1 MRISD
6 WSSDVCSSDLVSAD
20 QSTDEIRSFDLAEYL
35 SEIMLSLA
43 PALRSLARPVQ
54 VDCPGGVVVT
64 NRPGALGQ
72 IIPNLVMNAL
82 QHAFDE
88 DTAAAQISIR
98 VTRPREGRIGIEFS
112 DNGRGIDAD
121 SLPRVDRK

>member
-1 MRISD
+1 
-6 WSSDVCSSDLVSAD
+6 
-20 QSTDEIRSFDLAEYL
+20 
-35 SEIMLSLA
+35 MLSLA

-72 IIPNLVMNAL
+72 IITNLVMNAL
-82 QHAFDE
+82 QHAFDD

-121 SLPRVDRK
+121 SLPRPLSLNSMPMQIGRAHV

>member
-1 MRISD
+1 MQANLGRAARLIQAFKQ
-6 WSSDVCSSDLVSAD
+6 VSAD

-72 IIPNLVMNAL
+72 IITNLVMNAL
-82 QHAFDE
+82 RSEEHTSELQSLMR
-88 DTAAAQISIR
+88 ISY
-98 VTRPREGRIGIEFS
+98 
-112 DNGRGIDAD
+112 A
-121 SLPRVDRK
+121 

>member
-54 VDCPGGVVVT
+54 VDCPGGMVVT
-64 NRPGALGQ
+64 NQPGALGP
-72 IIPNLVMNAL
+72 IITTLVLNAL
-82 QHAFDE
+82 QNALDH
-88 DTAAAQISIR
+88 DTAAAPTIIR
-98 VTRPREGRIGIEFS
+98 DTRRSEAKTSELQSLIHS
-112 DNGRGIDAD
+112 SYD
-121 SLPRVDRK
+121 S

>member
-1 MRISD
+1 
-6 WSSDVCSSDLVSAD
+6 
-20 QSTDEIRSFDLAEYL
+20 
-35 SEIMLSLA
+35 MLSLA

-72 IIPNLVMNAL
+72 IITNLVMNAL
-82 QHAFDE
+82 QHAFDD

-112 DNGRGIDAD
+112 DNGRGIDAA
-121 SLPRVDRK
+121 SLPRVFDPFFPTRRGRSDERRVGKECVSTFSTGWSQYH